1 MSSDRVTS
9 CCRRNGMT
17 ALSKFADVERC
28 LRQLKL
34 PAEARVLVRNVRADT
49 SEKFLAIRR
58 IHTTKVV
65 VGFDISRSDLV
76 QKSFGAH
83 EAMAAPNTTYWP
95 AVAFNVLSQWW
106 QWQFL
111 INLVFN
117 ALHGM
122 QMRSSDENSV
132 SPSVRLSVCQ
142 TRALWQNRW
151 KICPDF
157 YTLRKTMCLDFWEEE
172 WLVGAT
178 RSTWNFGSTGAIGA
192 KSPILN
198 RYSLVAPQP

>member
-1 MSSDRVTS
+1 MIYKVEYCFYIVDVFCSNVVRMLRSFYKVKQIKHVQLSATMSSDRVTS

-83 EAMAAPNTTYWP
+83 EAMAAPNTTY
-95 AVAFNVLSQWW
+95 
-106 QWQFL
+106 
-111 INLVFN
+111 
-117 ALHGM
+117 
-122 QMRSSDENSV
+122 
-132 SPSVRLSVCQ
+132 
-142 TRALWQNRW
+142 
-151 KICPDF
+151 
-157 YTLRKTMCLDFWEEE
+157 
-172 WLVGAT
+172 
-178 RSTWNFGSTGAIGA
+178 
-192 KSPILN
+192 
-198 RYSLVAPQP
+198 